1 MKNIAPSEIADA
13 AARGVDDP
21 DPDVRILRRVAA
33 LKDFTLAPRGQ
44 GPFSVIGIVDT
55 ETTGTD
61 PEVDEVIDL
70 ALVTLEINGAGEI
83 VRIISAQHGLRQP
96 SMPIPPA
103 ITAITGIS
111 DADVQGLDINVPMVE
126 LRLHTADV
134 LIAHCA
140 KFDIGFVERLIPGIA
155 GAAWACSAN
164 DFDWL
169 AAGFDGR
176 KLGHLVNQIGYFNDA
191 HRAMTDVVSLVNL
204 LAHRLP
210 SGRTVLA
217 DLLDNA
223 SRTTI
228 RLEATGAPY
237 SRRHY
242 LKRRGYSWDAD
253 ATVWWIELAP
263 ADCDAEEQWLRDTI
277 IARTDFSRKSI
288 TWHDRHR

>member
-242 LKRRGYSWDAD
+242 LKRRGCSWDAD